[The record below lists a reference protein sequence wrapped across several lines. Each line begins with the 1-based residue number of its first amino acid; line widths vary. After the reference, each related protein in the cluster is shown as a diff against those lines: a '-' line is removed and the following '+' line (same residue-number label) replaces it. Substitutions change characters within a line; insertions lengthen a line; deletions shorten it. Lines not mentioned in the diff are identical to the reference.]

1 MLFEPEFWTALLS
14 IIMIDLVLAGDN
26 AVVIAMAS
34 RNLPALQRKKAI
46 LWGTFGAVVVRIIMT
61 LGAVWLLKIPL
72 LQAIGGILLVYI
84 AIKLL
89 IPEDDGEKVVAG
101 LSLNQAIKTIIFADI
116 IMGMDNVLAIAGAS
130 HGNFVLVVIG
140 LIISIPIV
148 VWGSQLISAWM
159 TRFPIIV
166 YIGAAVLAWTAG
178 TMFVH
183 DDFIEK
189 NLLTGLAWLNWLIP
203 LVATAFVIGLGFIL
217 SKMKKTKST
226 EESLLDKEAV

>member
-1 MLFEPEFWTALLS
+1 MLFEPEFWAALLS

-89 IPEDDGEKVVAG
+89 THEDDGEKVVAG

-130 HGNFVLVVIG
+130 HGNFLLVLIG

-166 YIGAAVLAWTAG
+166 YIGAVVLAWTAG

-183 DDFIEK
+183 DDFVEK
-189 NLLTGLAWLNWLIP
+189 NLLTGLDWLSWVIP
-203 LVATAFVIGLGFIL
+203 LVATAFVLGVGFLL
-217 SKMKKTKST
+217 SKMKKSKSSDDRIL
-226 EESLLDKEAV
+226 EKEAV